1 MNRFFFCALLLVL
14 TPGAQSQPSQPTA
27 PQRSAQQP
35 VQEPLPTEARAVLDE
50 ARAVAAAARSSYE
63 TYHPDQPLFRE
74 AIRLGRRAVFLA
86 PENPEALRFLAE
98 LYGVT
103 GFYGPA
109 FGIWQRYARAG
120 GPLDAA
126 AKDQL
131 AAAGTQVGY
140 ARYTQGDLTGALSAF
155 RTVTRLE
162 PGSVRAWR
170 WSGRI
175 LLEQNNP
182 RAALP
187 FWRRVQGLRP
197 GDPGAAYFVTL
208 SEAGVRHGVGAAR
221 AFYGGVAD
229 YEAGR
234 RRAARA
240 AFTRATDL
248 APDYAE
254 AWGYRGRLAFE
265 AGNFAA
271 AAAVYARAA
280 GLAPQNETYR
290 YFLQQARSRQAPAD

>member
-1 MNRFFFCALLLVL
+1 MTRFLYALLLVL
-14 TPGAQSQPSQPTA
+14 TPGV
-27 PQRSAQQP
+27 SAQGAVPP
-35 VQEPLPTEARAVLDE
+35 VQTPLAAEARAVLDE
-50 ARAVAAAARSSYE
+50 ARAITAEALASYE
-63 TYHPDQPLFRE
+63 SYHPDQPLFRE
-74 AIRLGRRAVFLA
+74 AIRLSRRAVNLA
-86 PENPEALRFLAE
+86 PENPETLRFLAE
-98 LYGVT
+98 VYGVT

-120 GPLDAA
+120 GLLDGAA
-126 AKDQL
+126 RAEL
-131 AAAGTQVGY
+131 ASSGTQVGY
-140 ARYTQGDLTGALSAF
+140 ARYTQGDLTGALAAY

-162 PGSVRAWR
+162 PGSVRAQR

-187 FWRRVQGLRP
+187 FWRRVAALRP
-197 GDPGAAYFVTL
+197 GDAGAAYFVTL
-208 SEAGVRHGVGAAR
+208 SGAGVRHGLAAAQ

-234 RRAARA
+234 TRQARA
-240 AFTRATDL
+240 KFTRATDL
-248 APDYAE
+248 APTYAE

-265 AGNFAA
+265 AGRFAA
-271 AAAVYARAA
+271 AATAYERAG

-290 YFLQQARSRQAPAD
+290 YFLQEARQQARARQAPTN

>member
-1 MNRFFFCALLLVL
+1 MTRLFLYALLLVL
-14 TPGAQSQPSQPTA
+14 TPGALAQPTRTTLQQAA
-27 PQRSAQQP
+27 PK
-35 VQEPLPTEARAVLDE
+35 PLPAEASAVLAKARAAKDE
-50 ARAVAAAARSSYE
+50 ALATYE

-74 AIRLGRRAVFLA
+74 AIRLGRRAVNLA
-86 PENPEALRFLAE
+86 PESPETLRFLAE
-98 LYGVT
+98 VYGVT

-120 GPLDAA
+120 GFLDGAA
-126 AKDQL
+126 RAEL
-131 AAAGTQVGY
+131 ASSGAQVGY
-140 ARYTQGDLTGALSAF
+140 ARYTQGDLTGALAAY

-162 PGSVRAWR
+162 PVNVRAQR

-187 FWRRVQGLRP
+187 FWRRVLALRP
-197 GDPGAAYFVTL
+197 GDAGAAYFVTL
-208 SEAGVRHGVGAAR
+208 SGAGVRHGLGAAR
-221 AFYGGVAD
+221 AFYGGVTD

-234 RRAARA
+234 TRQARA
-240 AFTRATDL
+240 KFVRATDL
-248 APDYAE
+248 APTYAE

-265 AGNFAA
+265 AGNYAA
-271 AAAVYARAA
+271 AAAAYGRAN

-290 YFLQQARSRQAPAD
+290 YFLQQARTRQAPAN

>member
-1 MNRFFFCALLLVL
+1 MIRFLYVLLFVL
-14 TPGAQSQPSQPTA
+14 TPGG
-27 PQRSAQQP
+27 SAQGP
-35 VQEPLPTEARAVLDE
+35 VESVQRPSAEASAVLDE
-50 ARAVAAAARSSYE
+50 ARAVTAEARSTYE

-74 AIRLGRRAVFLA
+74 AIRLSRRAVNLD
-86 PENPEALRFLAE
+86 PERAETLRFLAE
-98 LYGVT
+98 VYGVT

-120 GPLDAA
+120 GPLDGAA
-126 AKDQL
+126 RAGL
-131 AAAGTQVGY
+131 ASSGTQVGY
-140 ARYTQGDLTGALSAF
+140 ARYTQGDLTGALAAY

-162 PGSVRAWR
+162 PANVRAQR

-175 LLEQNNP
+175 LLEQEDP

-187 FWRRVQGLRP
+187 FWRRVLALRP
-197 GDPGAAYFVTL
+197 DDAGASYFVAL
-208 SEAGVRHGVGAAR
+208 SEAGVRHGLGAAQ

-240 AFTRATDL
+240 KFVRATNL
-248 APDYAE
+248 APTYAE

-265 AGNFAA
+265 AEDFAA
-271 AAAVYARAA
+271 AATAYERAG
-280 GLAPQNETYR
+280 GLAPKNETYR
-290 YFLQQARSRQAPAD
+290 YFLQQARTRQAPAN